1 MQVCFVCWNLKL
13 LQWFWHCLSADIA
26 FMLAVRHFLPISHF
40 MFPSLLPHTTR
51 STIETAPKLVDFCV
65 CKSYFKNVA
74 QRAYKQCLPTN
85 NAKTIVV
92 TLNFNIQSKHAHNFW
107 WCLCSFTGFNNIT
120 FLNATSF
127 LTFVKEV
134 FRLVAQG
141 SLWQNECFVTKWLH
155 IYMFLWHL
163 ISKYTKL
170 NKLCKIIFLISGKGK
185 VVTKW
190 MFWDQMTVYL
200 VVWITFIF

>member
-1 MQVCFVCWNLKL
+1 MIHRK
-13 LQWFWHCLSADIA
+13 
-26 FMLAVRHFLPISHF
+26 
-40 MFPSLLPHTTR
+40 
-51 STIETAPKLVDFCV
+51 
-65 CKSYFKNVA
+65 CKQKYIVSDNCIKNVA
-74 QRAYKQCLPTN
+74 KRAYKQCLPTN

-107 WCLCSFTGFNNIT
+107 WCLCLFSGFNNIT
-120 FLNATSF
+120 FLNATSC

-163 ISKYTKL
+163 ISKYTEL

-200 VVWITFIF
+200 VVWITFLF